1 MRLLANEN
9 FPLKSAL
16 ILKAAGFDVKVVGV
30 EFAGITDREVLEIA
44 IREERTIVTFD
55 RHYGEL
61 IFRHGYR
68 PPSGVIYLWR
78 RQFGPQDPG
87 RYLLELLRNTSID
100 FSHALTV
107 IDEDT
112 IRQRGYGPENRDR
125 GARSPEK

>member
-9 FPLKSAL
+9 FPLKSAN
-16 ILKAAGFDVKVVGV
+16 ILRAAGFDVKIVGL
-30 EFAGITDREVLEIA
+30 EFAGITDREIMETA

-61 IFRHGYR
+61 IFRDGYR
-68 PPSGVIYLWR
+68 PPSGVIFLRW
-78 RQFGPQDPG
+78 RQFGPEDPG
-87 RYLLELLRNTSID
+87 KYLAQLLMSTGID

-112 IRQRGYGPENRDR
+112 IRQRRYTPENK
-125 GARSPEK
+125 G

>member
-9 FPLKSAL
+9 FPLKSAR
-16 ILKAAGFDVKVVGV
+16 ILEAAGFDIKVMGI
-30 EFAGITDREVLEIA
+30 EFAGITDREVMEIA

-68 PPSGVIYLWR
+68 PASGVIYLRW
-78 RQFGPQDPG
+78 RQFGPEDPG
-87 RYLLELLRNTSID
+87 RYLAQLLTGAQID

-112 IRQRGYGPENRDR
+112 IRQRKYKPENS
-125 GARSPEK
+125 G

>member
-9 FPLKSAL
+9 FPLKSAH
-16 ILKAAGFDVKVVGV
+16 ILRMAGHDTKAVGTD
-30 EFAGITDREVLEIA
+30 FAGITDMEVMEMA
-44 IREERTIVTFD
+44 IQEGRTIVTFD

-68 PPSGVIYLWR
+68 PDAGVIYLRWK
-78 RQFGPQDPG
+78 QFAPEDPG
-87 RYLLELLRNTSID
+87 RYLAELLTNTEVR

-112 IRQRGYGPENRDR
+112 IRQRRYEPGDR
-125 GARSPEK
+125 G